1 MTAYGLITLKRVSPS
16 RRRPPAMLAGLAVAG
31 TLLCG
36 CGSVGDTLSQRSLSV
51 VFEEDRTQADVTR
64 VRDTCDGVGGA
75 KALPTGPD
83 NPTNRRYPLR
93 FDVSGL
99 DQPARAKLVACLD
112 ADPSV
117 RGYQDSDSTRG

>member
-1 MTAYGLITLKRVSPS
+1 MGLITLEYVRPAS
-16 RRRPPAMLAGLAVAG
+16 RRRVVSLAGLIVAVSAG
-31 TLLCG
+31 STLSA
-36 CGSVGDTLSQRSLSV
+36 CGSVGDTLSNRNVSV
-51 VFEEDRTQADVTR
+51 VFEEDRTAADVSR
-64 VRDTCDGVGGA
+64 VRENCDGAGGA

-93 FDVSGL
+93 FDVTGL

-117 RGYQDSDSTRG
+117 RGFQDSESNGG